1 MKRLLVVLGP
11 LMIGALLVPGRIEA
25 GGMTLSTDLP
35 IAHGRTPRVEIQ
47 VDGLA
52 CPFCAFGIEKNLKKV
67 PGVASVRSDI
77 KDGKAI
83 VELKPGT
90 APDPVAF
97 AKAVNRA
104 GFTPKGIRGTLGGTV
119 WKGMLK
125 LPGGGSLSLA
135 GKIPADG
142 DEVVLSGLLR
152 EEKGVVILE
161 IESVEK

>member
-1 MKRLLVVLGP
+1 MNWLPVVFGR
-11 LMIGALLVPGRIEA
+11 LMIGALFVPGQIQA
-25 GGMTLSTDLP
+25 GRMTLKTDPP
-35 IAHGRTPRVEIQ
+35 ITHAVAPRVEIR

-52 CPFCAFGIEKNLKKV
+52 CPFCAFGIEKNLKKIT
-67 PGVASVRSDI
+67 GVASVQSNI

-90 APDPVAF
+90 APDPAAF

-104 GFTPKGIRGTLGGTV
+104 GFTPKGMRATLAGTV
-119 WKGMLK
+119 SKGTLK

-152 EEKGVVILE
+152 EEKGVAILE